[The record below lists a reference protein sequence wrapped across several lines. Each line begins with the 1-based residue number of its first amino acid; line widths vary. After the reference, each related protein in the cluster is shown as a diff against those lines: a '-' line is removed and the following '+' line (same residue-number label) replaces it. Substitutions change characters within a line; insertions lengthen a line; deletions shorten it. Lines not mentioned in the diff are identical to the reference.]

1 MARPAPYRKRAQDAA
16 TVLAFKAGWRAV
28 RALPEPAAYALFEKI
43 AYVLHRR
50 GGKDVERMRS
60 NYARVR
66 PELDA
71 AALDDLTREGL
82 RSYFRYWCDAFRL
95 QSLSHD
101 DLRSLVRTTG
111 AIDQVRADLAAGESI
126 VLYLGHLGNWDLAGA
141 WSATELAH
149 VTTVAERLEPDELF
163 RAFLEFREGLGMT
176 IIPLT
181 QGVDVMG
188 QVEAA
193 LRVPGAFAPLLSDRD
208 LTQRGVT
215 VKLAGHDARVAA
227 GPAILARRT
236 GARLYP
242 VTITYDP
249 PKGRAMRGIEIRFH
263 DPVDAGSSPD
273 MRADVLAATQQ
284 CVDALST
291 AIVERTEDWHMM
303 QRVFVDDLGNRAPRG
318 N

>member
-1 MARPAPYRKRAQDAA
+1 MAARAGVRARAQDAA
-16 TVLAFKAGWRAV
+16 TVFAFKSAWRAV
-28 RALPEPAAYALFEKI
+28 RALPEPAAYALFDRI
-43 AYVLHRR
+43 ADVLHRR
-50 GGKDVERMRS
+50 GGKDVARMRA

-66 PELDA
+66 PELDD
-71 AALDDLTREGL
+71 AALDALTRAGL

-95 QSLSHD
+95 PSLSRD
-101 DLRSLVRTTG
+101 DLRSLVRTSG
-111 AIDQVRADLAAGESI
+111 AIDDVRADLAAGESI

-149 VTTVAERLEPDELF
+149 VTTVAERLEPEELF
-163 RAFLEFREGLGMT
+163 TAFLSFRERLGMT

-181 QGVDVMG
+181 RGVDVLG
-188 QVEAA
+188 QVEVA
-193 LRVPGAFAPLLSDRD
+193 LRQPGAFAPLLADRD
-208 LTQRGVT
+208 LTKRGVT

-242 VTITYDP
+242 VTITYEAP
-249 PKGRAMRGIEIRFH
+249 SGRAMRGIDIHFH
-263 DPVDAGSSPD
+263 DAVEVASTPD
-273 MRADVLAATQQ
+273 MRADVLDATQR

-291 AIVERTEDWHMM
+291 AIVTHTEDWHMM
-303 QRVFVDDLGNRAPRG
+303 QRVFVDDLAPRG